1 EYKRWAGAPAGTEWT
16 GRTANA
22 AYETASTDCHGSD
35 NADDTAE
42 DAGKLVAATI
52 EYEVV
57 DPLVNGQRL
66 IERVLEH
73 KDQGVSIDQNFNMHY
88 TPTEGESDES

>member
-1 EYKRWAGAPAGTEWT
+1 EWT
-16 GRTANA
+16 GRTSNA
-22 AYETASTDCHGSD
+22 AYDTASTDCHSSD
-35 NADDTAE
+35 TTNDTAE

-57 DPLVNGQRL
+57 DPLVKGQRL

-73 KDQGVSIDQNFNMHY
+73 KDRGVSIDQQYHVEY
-88 TPTEGESDES
+88 HPAEGESDDSIA